1 MHTTPEPTE
10 SDLRDQTETAGADAA
25 DSLVDSFLTEIADS
39 DDAGERAGLLVELSE
54 LLERDQGDAAGALRC
69 ARAALEEDPGQSAAA
84 DRLTALLE
92 RAGQFSDLADFLTD
106 RIERARSEGAERAP
120 LARRLADLSETR
132 LDDRGRAIAAWQEI
146 RSERPADR
154 DALTALARLLAGA
167 GQLRQRLE
175 VLAALADLT
184 ESKSERAALHR
195 EMAAG
200 HEDLGEVD
208 RAADHLESA
217 LSNQP
222 GAAADYQRLATM
234 YLSLGQIRAA
244 IDAQIRRADLCQGG
258 ERAELLLEIAAL
270 YEGALSDPGRAID
283 FCVLA
288 ERAAPDHLAAL
299 RTLVRL
305 YQARDDFDAAASA
318 LERWAGAAHEPT
330 ERAELLARAA
340 ELCRRE
346 LGDLARA
353 GRLLG
358 TALELAPGHTG
369 ALAGLARLWHEQGDL
384 QRAASLFDEAQAAA
398 ATTEQ
403 RAALYLEAAQ
413 LRHQRGDAAGAVE
426 LYRSALETDP
436 DLHAA
441 AEPLADLLWQEGQLG
456 EVVGLYEE
464 LLKAPPADPAVA
476 LERHQRLAQAYRTLG
491 LDRRAL
497 LATRRALVLAPDHAD
512 LLRMEADL
520 CFRTEAWAD
529 AAACTEALLAA
540 APTDMA
546 AGERVILCHR
556 AAVAAARTGHPER
569 ARERLSEVLK
579 LDPGHTGAL
588 EELLALLG
596 DDPHARVEVLRLLAD
611 HRRGRAR
618 AAALVELGD
627 VLLDPLDSPIEAL
640 FAYREALTLAPD
652 DHILIHKCLDLL
664 AAERRWVECNDLL
677 DQLMDSE
684 DDPVVRA
691 KYAVAAAMV
700 CRDELDDPDDALRL
714 LWGALDDDP
723 SLSEAAEAL
732 EGLLRARRSWQALAN
747 LYCKLLTHLGI
758 DRDDSE
764 GRRRSTSTDAD
775 AEAAGGDPADGD
787 AVHQERVRLWSAL
800 AELCWTH
807 LDQKDGALDALE
819 VASRLAPDDS
829 ERLRQLA
836 ERAESCGAAQRPRA
850 IAAHQRLLAGNK
862 QRTSSYRSLA
872 GLYREAGRDHHAAAA
887 DDALAFVAMGADESR
902 PRPATGGLALGQRA
916 LTAEM
921 WTALRH
927 PDEDVVQSALF
938 ALLAPVVAPAA
949 AVSRKRLES
958 DSGPGARSLPAD
970 ALASRVLVR
979 VAGALGMPL
988 PEVLACPESRTAI
1001 EVQLVADCDG
1011 RVAPVVLLGEKLLS
1025 GASERVLAFQ
1035 LGRALASLR
1044 GGGILRWVMRPDQ
1057 LAGLIDAAV
1066 SVAGGQSHEIER
1078 GLPEAA
1084 REQLAALGQRLAA
1097 RTTLSDAAARSWLT
1111 THDSVDCPGRPG
1123 GVWRPGHRARGDRQ
1137 GFRRRRAAWPGA
1149 RGPWSSSGRA
1159 RPSRSWQPAPTWKSG
1174 TKAGRRGSR
1183 INCRAPAP
1191 RCNGQVPAAPVLTG
1205 WPPQTGR
1212 GSSAA
1217 GGPAQRSAISFSKS
1231 SIRIISFATVG

>member
-1 MHTTPEPTE
+1 MHTTPEFTE
-10 SDLRDQTETAGADAA
+10 SDLHGQTETAGASTAGAA
-25 DSLVDSFLTEIADS
+25 DSLVDLFLTEIADS

-69 ARAALEEDPGQSAAA
+69 ARAALEEDPSQASAAERVA
-84 DRLTALLE
+84 ALLE
-92 RAGQFSDLADFLTD
+92 RAGQFFELADFLTD
-106 RIERARSEGAERAP
+106 RIERARSDGGERAP
-120 LARRLADLSETR
+120 LARRLAEVSETR
-132 LDDRGRAIAAWQEI
+132 TGDRDRAIAAWREFL
-146 RSERPADR
+146 SEHPADR
-154 DALTALARLLAGA
+154 DALRALARLLAGD

-184 ESKSERAALHR
+184 ESKSERAGLHR

-200 HEDLGEVD
+200 HEDLGEID

-222 GAAADYQRLATM
+222 GSAADYHRLAGL
-234 YLSLGQIRAA
+234 YLTLGQVRAA
-244 IDAQIRRADLCQGG
+244 IDAQIRRADLCRGT

-270 YEGALSDPGRAID
+270 YEGALSDAGRAID

-288 ERAAPDHLAAL
+288 ERAAPDHLPAL

-318 LERWAGAAHEPT
+318 LERWADVAGDPP
-330 ERAELLARAA
+330 ERAELLARAG

-346 LGDLARA
+346 LGDLPRA

-358 TALELAPGHTG
+358 AALELCPGHAA
-369 ALAGLARLWHEQGDL
+369 ALSGLARLWHEQGDL
-384 QRAASLFDEAQAAA
+384 ERAASLFDEAQAAA
-398 ATTEQ
+398 ASTQQ
-403 RAALYLEAAQ
+403 RAALCLEAGQ
-413 LRHQRGDAAGAVE
+413 LRQERGDVAGAVD
-426 LYRSALETDP
+426 LYRNALEADP

-441 AEPLADLLWQEGQLG
+441 AARLADLLWQEGQLG

-464 LLKAPPADPAVA
+464 LLKTPPTDPAEA

-497 LATRRALVLAPDHAD
+497 LATRRALALAPEHAD

-520 CFRTEAWAD
+520 CFRTQAWAD
-529 AAACTEALLAA
+529 AATRTEALLAA
-540 APTDMA
+540 GPTDMA
-546 AGERVILCHR
+546 AGERVTLCYR
-556 AAVAAARTGHPER
+556 AAVAAARTGETDR

-596 DDPHARVEVLRLLAD
+596 DAPHARVEVLRSLAD

-618 AAALVELGD
+618 AQALVELGD
-627 VLLDPLDSPIEAL
+627 VLLEALDSPIEAL

-652 DHILIHKCLDLL
+652 DHLLIHKCLDLL

-684 DDPVVRA
+684 EDPVVRA

-700 CRDELDDPDDALRL
+700 CRDELDEPDEALRL

-723 SLSEAAEAL
+723 SLNEAAEAL
-732 EGLLRARRSWQALAN
+732 ESLLRARGSWQALAN
-747 LYCKLLTHLGI
+747 LYCKLLTHLGTK
-758 DRDDSE
+758 REESE
-764 GRRRSTSTDAD
+764 GRRQSTSPDVDAPSGDRDDDD
-775 AEAAGGDPADGD
+775 AA
-787 AVHQERVRLWSAL
+787 HQERLRLWSAL

-819 VASRLAPDDS
+819 VACRLAPDDS

-836 ERAESCGAAQRPRA
+836 ERAEGSGAAQRPRA

-872 GLYREAGRDHHAAAA
+872 RLYREAGREHHAAAA
-887 DDALAFVAMGADESR
+887 DDALAFVAMGADDSR
-902 PRPATGGLALGQRA
+902 PRPATSGLALGQRA

-921 WTALRH
+921 WTGLRH
-927 PDEDVVQSALF
+927 PDEDVVTSALF

-958 DSGPGARSLPAD
+958 DSGPGTRSLPAD

-979 VAGALGMPL
+979 VAGALGMPM

-1001 EVQLVADCDG
+1001 DVQLVADRAG
-1011 RVAPVVLLGEKLLS
+1011 RVAPVVLLGGQLLS

-1066 SVAGGQSHEIER
+1066 RVAGGESAEIER
-1078 GLPEAA
+1078 GLSAPA

-1097 RTTLSDAAARSWLT
+1097 RTTLSEAAARSWLT
-1111 THDSVDCPGRPG
+1111 THDLSI
-1123 GVWRPGHRARGDRQ
+1123 ARVGLVACGDLATALEVI
-1137 GFRRRRAAWPGA
+1137 GKDP
-1149 RGPWSSSGRA
+1149 PSSGRMA
-1159 RPSRSWQPAPTWKSG
+1159 RGARALELIWSSTTEPLLGARAHLEEWDEGQAARIADPLPG
-1174 TKAGRRGSR
+1174 AG
-1183 INCRAPAP
+1183 
-1191 RCNGQVPAAPVLTG
+1191 AAM
-1205 WPPQTGR
+1205 
-1212 GSSAA
+1212 
-1217 GGPAQRSAISFSKS
+1217 
-1231 SIRIISFATVG
+1231 